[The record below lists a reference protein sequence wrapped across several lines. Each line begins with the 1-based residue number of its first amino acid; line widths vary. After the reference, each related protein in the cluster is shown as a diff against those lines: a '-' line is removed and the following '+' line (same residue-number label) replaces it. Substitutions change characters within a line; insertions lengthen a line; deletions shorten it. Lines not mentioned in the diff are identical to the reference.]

1 MTLKLKCYYC
11 DSENFGA
18 AWESLINDFAC
29 QDSIYST
36 CFANQ
41 TLPGRQTTEVID
53 LIKSCRKECACSDDD
68 GWCLTSD
75 CRHQLKCCWGNAYC
89 EED

>member
-11 DSENFGA
+11 DPENFGV

-41 TLPGRQTTEVID
+41 TLSGRQTTEVID

>member
-11 DSENFGA
+11 DSENFGT